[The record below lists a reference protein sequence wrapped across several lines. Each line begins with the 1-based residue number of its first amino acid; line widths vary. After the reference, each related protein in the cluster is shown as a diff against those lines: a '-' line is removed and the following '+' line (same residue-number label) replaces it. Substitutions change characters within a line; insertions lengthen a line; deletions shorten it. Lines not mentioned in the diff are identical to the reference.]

1 MYDINSN
8 DKITEVFIM
17 TSQDI
22 RRGFLNYFKSQGHT
36 IVSSSPVVPLND
48 PTLLFTNAGMNQFKD
63 VFLGKDKRPFTRAT
77 TTQKCI
83 RAGGKHNDL
92 ENVGHTTRHCTFF
105 EMLGNFSF
113 GDYFKKEAIGFAFD
127 VATHVFGFDIDK
139 IWITVFKDDDEA
151 IALWEKYIPLKKI
164 VRLGEKDNFW
174 AMGEVGPCGP
184 CSELLYDR
192 GEKFSS
198 SKNPIED
205 ISGERFFEFWNLVF
219 MQYNKNE
226 KGEMTP
232 LPQKCIDT
240 GAGLERLVGL
250 KMGVNSVFQT
260 DILRGLIAEVEN
272 ICKIKY
278 DPDNTILAP
287 SFHVIADHIR
297 CLSFAIADGALPSN
311 TDRGYILRKILR
323 RAFRYG
329 KPLHLETPFLSK
341 IVKKL
346 VSLMGED
353 FPEIA
358 IAQNKIEE
366 ILFLEEENF
375 IKTLKRGGYLLNQ
388 VMQRS
393 KKEISA
399 EDAFMLKDTYGFP
412 LEEILLIAKDAN
424 LTIDLAKFNLLEE
437 EAKEKSKKAQK
448 STLETFEK
456 NFFADFAKTH
466 KPIQFTGYEHTSEE
480 AHIIAIVK
488 DGQFVDEVKEKE
500 EAIIILD
507 KTPFYAEKGGQIADT
522 GTIQNHGNIFNVT
535 DCQLFYGSI
544 IAHIGKMTTGHLK
557 KQDKVNALVDA
568 KRRTLICNNH
578 TATHLL
584 HWALQQVLS
593 KDVRQAGSL
602 VEDKRLR
609 FDFNYH
615 KALTFDEIRKIEDL
629 VNDKIRENLPVKT
642 YELTLEEARK
652 KEEIKQFFG
661 EKYEEKV
668 RVIDIDFSKE
678 LCGGTHAH
686 MLGSIGLFRIEK
698 EMSIAA
704 GVRRIEAVCGYE
716 AEKFVYEKEDVLI
729 KCADMLKIPVDKLQN
744 RLNSLLEEEK
754 ALKET
759 MKKLSMAKNKQL
771 IVELIK
777 NIEKI
782 GAFSLIMTEVDTDQ
796 LASFANDLMAQLNS
810 GIIMLSSVKD
820 KRRQLLI
827 KVSNDLANKIHAN
840 ILLTELLS
848 TINGKGGGN
857 KELAQGS
864 GQDIAFEPLKE
875 KLKKIIK
882 DLK

>member
-1 MYDINSN
+1 
-8 DKITEVFIM
+8 M

-36 IVSSSPVVPLND
+36 IVPSSPVVPLND

-92 ENVGHTTRHCTFF
+92 ENVGHTSRHCTFF

-113 GDYFKKEAIGFAFD
+113 GDYFKKEAIGFAYD
-127 VATHVFGFDIDK
+127 VATRIFGFDHDK

-151 IALWEKYIPLKKI
+151 IALWEKHIPLKRI

-174 AMGEVGPCGP
+174 AMGDIGPCGP

-198 SKNPIED
+198 ATSPQDD

-219 MQYNKNE
+219 MQYNKNAQG
-226 KGEMTP
+226 KMDP

-250 KMGVNSVFQT
+250 KMNVNSVFQT
-260 DILRGLIAEVEN
+260 DILRSLIAEVEN
-272 ICKIKY
+272 ISKIKY
-278 DPDNTILAP
+278 DPNNFTIAP

-297 CLSFAIADGALPSN
+297 SLSFAIADGAIPSN

-329 KPLHLETPFLSK
+329 KILKLETPFLSL
-341 IVKKL
+341 IVSRLTK
-346 VSLMGED
+346 LMGDD
-353 FPEIA
+353 FPELKL
-358 IAQNKIEE
+358 AQNKIEE

-375 IKTLKRGGYLLNQ
+375 IKTLKRGGHLLNQ

-393 KKEISA
+393 TTEISA
-399 EDAFMLKDTYGFP
+399 NDVFMLKDTYGFP
-412 LEEILLIAKDAN
+412 TEEILLIAKDNN
-424 LTIDLAKFNLLEE
+424 LKVDLSKVNILEE

-448 STLETFEK
+448 TSLESFEK
-456 NFFADFAKTH
+456 NIFLDFSKTH
-466 KPIQFTGYEHTSEE
+466 KPSTFTGYDNTHDN

-488 DGQFVDEVKEKE
+488 DGQFTDSISEGE
-500 EAIIILD
+500 EAMIILD
-507 KTPFYAEKGGQIADT
+507 KTPFYAEKGGQVADT
-522 GTIQNHGNIFNVT
+522 GFIQKGGNNFDVI
-535 DCQLFYGSI
+535 DCQLFFGTI
-544 IAHIGKMTTGHLK
+544 IAHIGKMKTGNFK
-557 KQDKVNALVDA
+557 KQDKVEAIVDTK
-568 KRRTLICNNH
+568 KRTSICNNH

-584 HWALQQVLS
+584 HWALGQVLS

-602 VEDKRLR
+602 VEEKRLR

-615 KALTFDEIRKIEDL
+615 KALTLEEIRQIEHL
-629 VNDKIRENLPVKT
+629 VNEKIRENHVVKI
-642 YELTLEEARK
+642 YELTLDEARK

-668 RVIDIDFSKE
+668 RVIDIEFSKE
-678 LCGGTHAH
+678 LCGGTHTK
-686 MLGSIGLFRIEK
+686 MLGTIGLFRIEK

-704 GVRRIEAVCGYE
+704 GVRRIEAVSGKA
-716 AEKFVYEKEDVLI
+716 AEDFMYAKENILLS
-729 KCADMLKIPVDKLQN
+729 CATLLKSSVDKLQT
-744 RLNSLLEEEK
+744 RVETVLEEEK
-754 ALKET
+754 NLKESL
-759 MKKLSMAKNKQL
+759 KKLSSLQNKQL
-771 IVELIK
+771 IQELVK
-777 NIEKI
+777 KTEKI
-782 GAFSLIMTEVDTDQ
+782 GPFSILMAEISLDSKQLVAFANELMGQLTSAIIILSLIT
-796 LASFANDLMAQLNS
+796 
-810 GIIMLSSVKD
+810 D
-820 KRRQLLI
+820 KRRQIIVKISSDITSKIEANVLL
-827 KVSNDLANKIHAN
+827 N
-840 ILLTELLS
+840 TLLS
-848 TINGKGGGN
+848 SIDGKGGGN

-864 GQDIAFEPLKE
+864 GNDTPIEPIFAKAR
-875 KLKKIIK
+875 KIIK
-882 DLK
+882 DIK